1 MYLLDT
7 DILSNLVRRAP
18 STTLIAR
25 LASVPAGQQF
35 TSSITY
41 GELLYG
47 TYRMGPR
54 VAAIIDKLEE
64 VLLPSLPI
72 LPFDAA
78 AAAVYGEIR
87 AQLERNGTPIG
98 DADTRIAGIALAR
111 GLAVVTGN
119 VRHFER
125 VPGLTVENWFER

>member
-7 DILSNLVRRAP
+7 DIVSNLIRRVP

-25 LASVPAGQQF
+25 LASVPASRQF

-47 TYRMGPR
+47 AYRRGPR
-54 VAAIIDKLEE
+54 AAAPLHTLESA
-64 VLLPSLPI
+64 LFPSLPI

-87 AQLERNGTPIG
+87 AQLEESGTPIG

-125 VPGLTVENWFER
+125 VAGLTVENWLGR